1 MEIRKQLKNIVSKT
15 FMPDFEYTN
24 TRFSFQTVF
33 RKTPYSYCCCS
44 CAFEHEFL
52 EYITESGNVYEN
64 MYNKLVQSIMNG
76 QCPHVTTAA
85 EDNVTKTS
93 VSAIHIAAAIGT
105 VEIFKKYEVARF
117 SEGTEIFRQK
127 VHTLIFMK
135 KPNIKFDW
143 SVNLTGFPFV
153 RSQFW
158 FPDAKDYQFTL
169 MMTSYDWDTVIVEQM
184 SLLEACVHQN
194 DTKFIEPIQQAF
206 GLNITDW
213 FNAFD
218 ISIRLNNP
226 QLQQLFLDYL
236 QKYELFYARTF
247 LQQCIASSIL
257 YSRCSLLKKILESI
271 PKRENAVFN
280 NEVSE
285 PCLLLNRPACK
296 GILKKSGFFQST
308 KITNSSKIFKLLNIL
323 DQYTEFQ
330 DEITDILR
338 TIPEVQRGEIRR
350 QLERFVTSK
359 PKGGPRV
366 VKVILELG
374 GLAADWPEII
384 DNSLLTFVL
393 RNLNLYDPA
402 AARETL
408 KLLIY
413 ENPDISKVNSAIHL
427 GLQKDMELKST
438 KIVVTDLAETYQ
450 TDGEEHGLFERSET
464 FDFALNFVV
473 PFLLECGFSL
483 NRRVLTEALD
493 MQLHTSEVDYI
504 KKCLDGPKS
513 LVMQCRDVLRRH
525 FRGRHIF
532 RYLEAVNCPKRI
544 KETVLMTKLLR
555 GTEDQ

>member
-1 MEIRKQLKNIVSKT
+1 M
-15 FMPDFEYTN
+15 
-24 TRFSFQTVF
+24 
-33 RKTPYSYCCCS
+33 
-44 CAFEHEFL
+44 
-52 EYITESGNVYEN
+52 YEN

-85 EDNVTKTS
+85 EDNVAKTS

-105 VEIFKKYEVARF
+105 VELFKKYEVARF

-135 KPNIKFDW
+135 KPNIEFDW
-143 SVNLTGFPFV
+143 SVNMTGFPFV

-158 FPDAKDYQFTL
+158 FPDANDYKFTL

-206 GLNITDW
+206 SLNITDW

-218 ISIRLNNP
+218 TSIRLNRP
-226 QLQQLFLDYL
+226 KLQQVFLDYL

-247 LQQCIASSIL
+247 LQQCIVSSIL

-271 PKRENAVFN
+271 SKRENAVFK

-296 GILKKSGFFQST
+296 DILIKSGLFQSS

-323 DQYTEFQ
+323 DQYTDFQ
-330 DEITDILR
+330 EEISDILR

-366 VKVILELG
+366 VKIILELG

-384 DNSLLTFVL
+384 DNSIFTFVL

-413 ENPDISKVNSAIHL
+413 ENPDVSKVNSAVHL
-427 GLQKDMELKST
+427 GLQQDMRIKSR

-450 TDGEEHGLFERSET
+450 TDGREHGLFECSET
-464 FDFALNFVV
+464 LDFALNFVA
-473 PFLLECGFSL
+473 PFLLECGFPL
-483 NRRVLTEALD
+483 NRSVLTEALNI
-493 MQLHTSEVDYI
+493 QLHTSEVNYLM
-504 KKCLDGPKS
+504 KYLNGPKS
-513 LVMQCRDVLRRH
+513 LVMQCRDALRRH

-544 KETVLMTKLLR
+544 KETILMTKLLR
-555 GTEDQ
+555 GTEE